1 MEQLSPWHHNCSAWA
16 LEPGSHNYLSPRSP
30 EPVLQNRRSHG
41 KQKPARL
48 RVAPTLYNMRK
59 ALQQRPSTV
68 NKFFI
73 KTGLQSPKVPRQWKV
88 KKNPRMFQTK
98 GDWRDMTTKGNRWF
112 WTGSFWD
119 KGSYRVSCQN
129 LSGVWGFHGGDVSMF
144 ISCLWWLSCGYSG
157 ECLCY
162 LGILEYLGSDRTSC
176 RQLIL
181 KWRKEKKC
189 FIPEYS
195 LEGLVLKLQYF
206 GNLMGR
212 ANSKEKMGKMEGRRR
227 GWQRTRW
234 LDAIIDSMD
243 TSLSKIRETVK
254 DGEAWSAAVHGFEKS
269 WTWLT
274 EEQCT
279 RIFFKLKVLE

>member
-1 MEQLSPWHHNCSAWA
+1 
-16 LEPGSHNYLSPRSP
+16 
-30 EPVLQNRRSHG
+30 
-41 KQKPARL
+41 
-48 RVAPTLYNMRK
+48 
-59 ALQQRPSTV
+59 
-68 NKFFI
+68 
-73 KTGLQSPKVPRQWKV
+73 
-88 KKNPRMFQTK
+88 
-98 GDWRDMTTKGNRWF
+98 
-112 WTGSFWD
+112 
-119 KGSYRVSCQN
+119 
-129 LSGVWGFHGGDVSMF
+129 MF

-162 LGILEYLGSDRTSC
+162 LGILEYLGSDRTSR

-243 TSLSKIRETVK
+243 MSLSKIRETVK
-254 DGEAWSAAVHGFEKS
+254 DREAWRAAVHGVAKS

-274 EEQCT
+274 DWTTMYLEFFLNWRFWSKSSRTQVISTLLLMRPGQVVPLLYISVSHLYWHIIFVWLDSKWDLSSLT
-279 RIFFKLKVLE
+279 RDRTRTHCSVSTKS